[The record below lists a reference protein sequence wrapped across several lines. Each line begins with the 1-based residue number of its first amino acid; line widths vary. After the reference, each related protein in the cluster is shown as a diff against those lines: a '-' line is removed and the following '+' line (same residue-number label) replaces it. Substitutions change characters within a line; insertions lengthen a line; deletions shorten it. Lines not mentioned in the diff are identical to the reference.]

1 MDRVQSTTQNATP
14 SAGVVKAERSGN
26 RASDAGLEL
35 HPVHASLYRPVLFAG
50 AEPAV
55 VVLEVTTAFALV
67 FGVGLHVATVLLA
80 VFYLT
85 VVHAVM
91 VWVAKQDPHMTA
103 LYVRSLG
110 ARDFY
115 PPHGGHRGSPP
126 PVLPSIPRA
135 R

>member
-1 MDRVQSTTQNATP
+1 MRQGTSPSDGAAVATH
-14 SAGVVKAERSGN
+14 VM
-26 RASDAGLEL
+26 
-35 HPVHASLYRPVLFAG
+35 HASLYRPVLIAG

-55 VVLEVTTAFALV
+55 VVLEMSTAFALV

-85 VVHAVM
+85 VVHSVM
-91 VWVAKQDPHMTA
+91 VWIAKQDPHMTM

-115 PPHGGHRGSPP
+115 PSHSA
-126 PVLPSIPRA
+126 VLTAAPSIAPSIPRG

>member
-1 MDRVQSTTQNATP
+1 MMTVSGALPVGDDQVEHHRIH
-14 SAGVVKAERSGN
+14 SA
-26 RASDAGLEL
+26 
-35 HPVHASLYRPVLFAG
+35 LYRPILFAG

-55 VVLEVTTAFALV
+55 VIVEVTTAFALV

-80 VFYLT
+80 LFYLT

-91 VWVAKQDPHMTA
+91 VWVATQDPQMVA

-115 PPHGGHRGSPP
+115 HAHADLQGKAPTIK
-126 PVLPSIPRA
+126 PSIPSHR
-135 R
+135 

>member
-1 MDRVQSTTQNATP
+1 MGDRADVLALGDPQAP
-14 SAGVVKAERSGN
+14 EPHVI
-26 RASDAGLEL
+26 
-35 HPVHASLYRPVLFAG
+35 HPALYRPVLFAG

-55 VVLEVTTAFALV
+55 VALEVTTAFALV

-91 VWVAKQDPHMTA
+91 VWVATQDPLMTA

-110 ARDFY
+110 ARDFF
-115 PPHGGHRGSPP
+115 PPHTSVHAAPP
-126 PVLPSIPRA
+126 PVHPSIPRGG
-135 R
+135 

>member
-1 MDRVQSTTQNATP
+1 MI
-14 SAGVVKAERSGN
+14 
-26 RASDAGLEL
+26 
-35 HPVHASLYRPVLFAG
+35 HASLYRPVLFAG

-91 VWVAKQDPHMTA
+91 VWVAKQDPQMTA
-103 LYVRSLG
+103 LYVRSLVT
-110 ARDFY
+110 RDFY
-115 PPHGGHRGSPP
+115 PPHASVHGAAP
-126 PVLPSIPRA
+126 PVHPSITQGN
-135 R
+135 

>member
-1 MDRVQSTTQNATP
+1 MT
-14 SAGVVKAERSGN
+14 
-26 RASDAGLEL
+26 DAQPELEA
-35 HPVHASLYRPVLFAG
+35 HVIHASLHRPILFAG
-50 AEPAV
+50 AEPRV

-91 VWVAKQDPHMTA
+91 VWVAKQDAQMIG
-103 LYVRSLG
+103 LYARSLG

-115 PPHGGHRGSPP
+115 PPHANVHAAPP
-126 PVLPSIPRA
+126 PVHSSIPQGR
-135 R
+135 